1 MFFKY
6 VCLRVFYWILN
17 SFVGWFFFAAAAAAA
32 GPRFALILWSERNGG
47 KEKKRNSQWKTSSPS
62 TRAASVELKRSLAR
76 WSDQIRTSWKQAKKN
91 MLLFILRSSLSF
103 LFAIS
108 MLWSI
113 TFLWVHLLVA
123 ARKIEPC
130 MFFDCVKFQHYDL
143 QRMQRNIIQIN
154 LK

>member
-1 MFFKY
+1 MSVYVFFIG
-6 VCLRVFYWILN
+6 FWIRLL
-17 SFVGWFFFAAAAAAA
+17 VDFFSLLLLLLLVLVSRSYCEANAT
-32 GPRFALILWSERNGG
+32 E
-47 KEKKRNSQWKTSSPS
+47 EKRKKGTVNEKHHHHRLS
-62 TRAASVELKRSLAR
+62 ELKRSLAR